1 MASEVLTAAVGLL
14 GAAFGAAGAVWAGSV
29 TARSQRRQT
38 QDQLEAAQRR
48 WNLDSK
54 REIYMQL
61 LRCGSLWQSTTWQ
74 LFHAL
79 RTDVG
84 AEERT
89 GVYQQKVQRWQD
101 FAATSTTAMV
111 FTADIGVRRA
121 ADAARDAL
129 LATERVCDDWHFGR
143 GDDEPDGRVEAFR
156 AASREPRVR
165 GRRPRRTDR
174 DRAATV
180 TVFTPPWRSRRCR
193 GTT

>member
-1 MASEVLTAAVGLL
+1 MARRRADNGAMAPELLTAAVGLL

-48 WNLDSK
+48 WNLDSR

-74 LFHAL
+74 LFQAL

-84 AEERT
+84 AEERRD
-89 GVYQQKVQRWQD
+89 VYQQKVQRWQD

-111 FTADIGVRRA
+111 FTADVGVQRA
-121 ADAARDAL
+121 ASAARDAL
-129 LATERVCDDWHFGR
+129 LVTERVCDDWHFGR
-143 GDDEPDGRVEAFR
+143 GDDEADRRVDAFR
-156 AASREPRVR
+156 AASRDGESAV
-165 GRRPRRTDR
+165 
-174 DRAATV
+174 AALAAQIEIALQ
-180 TVFTPPWRSRRCR
+180 R
-193 GTT
+193 

>member
-1 MASEVLTAAVGLL
+1 MASELLTAAVGLL

-61 LRCGSLWQSTTWQ
+61 LRCGSLWQSTTWE

-79 RTDVG
+79 RTG
-84 AEERT
+84 AGTEERS

-101 FAATSTTAMV
+101 FAATSTTAKV
-111 FTADIGVRRA
+111 FTADIGVQRA
-121 ADAARDAL
+121 ADSARDAL
-129 LATERVCDDWHFGR
+129 LAAERVCDDWHFGR
-143 GDDEPDGRVEAFR
+143 GGDEHERRVDAFR
-156 AASREPRVR
+156 AAGRDCETAVAALAAQIEIALSR
-165 GRRPRRTDR
+165 
-174 DRAATV
+174 
-180 TVFTPPWRSRRCR
+180 
-193 GTT
+193 